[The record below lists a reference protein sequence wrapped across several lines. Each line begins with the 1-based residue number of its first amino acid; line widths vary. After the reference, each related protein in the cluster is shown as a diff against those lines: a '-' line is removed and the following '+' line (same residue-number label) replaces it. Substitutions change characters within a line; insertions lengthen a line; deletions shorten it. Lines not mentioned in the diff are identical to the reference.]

1 LLIII
6 EVTINLEMDPVPEP
20 AKHVDS
26 IEGPV
31 VTGSGKKAVEDRQPK
46 TNMNVIHYLGCSLK
60 MNY

>member
-1 LLIII
+1 
-6 EVTINLEMDPVPEP
+6 MDPVPEP